1 VSTGLTNGSRSVS
14 PYRQQGDLAA
24 RCHPGH
30 QGARALVMVSTS
42 DPAPA
47 VGDGDG
53 RRHLAGADVIGDW
66 CGDRPPAFV
75 ADDVVRS
82 IHDFRAPA
90 FVVIDPDTGRRG
102 IATGGSMVEA
112 GRPGSWP
119 VTAALP
125 AMYPEWLGDRSFN
138 EVHGTRFPYVTG
150 AMANGIAT
158 TRLVIE
164 VAGAGGLGFFGAAG
178 LTRDVVAVAIDELA
192 AELGVSGAPWGCNL
206 IHSPQEP
213 ALEAAVADLYIAR
226 GVRRVEAA
234 AYMSLTPAIVRY
246 AYHGVHL
253 DTHGIV
259 QRPNMVFAKIS
270 RPEVA
275 RHFVHPAP
283 RSMLDS
289 LVAKGLLTSDEA
301 RLAAALPVAEDI
313 TVESDS
319 GGHTD
324 NRPLGP
330 LFSAIQAVRD
340 EAIATH
346 GYRRP
351 IRVGAAGGIGT
362 PQAAAAAFAL
372 GASYVLTGT
381 VNQACV
387 ESGLSD
393 EGKRMLA
400 AADLADVTMA
410 PAADMFELGVDLQ
423 VLKRGTMFALRARRL
438 HDLYRTY
445 PSLEAIPPTE
455 LDELE
460 QKILGTTVAESWAAT
475 REFWNERDPEQVAEA
490 ERNARH
496 KMALT
501 FRSYLGLSS
510 RWSIAG
516 TPDRRL
522 DYQIW
527 CGPAMGAFN
536 AWTAGSFLAEP
547 ANRNVAQVARNLLEG
562 AAAATRAHQF
572 RTYGVAVPPAAFHYQ
587 PRPLA

>member
-1 VSTGLTNGSRSVS
+1 MLPTSNPGSTL
-14 PYRQQGDLAA
+14 
-24 RCHPGH
+24 
-30 QGARALVMVSTS
+30 
-42 DPAPA
+42 
-47 VGDGDG
+47 GDG
-53 RRHLAGADVIGDW
+53 RRVGAGDGVIGHW
-66 CGDRPPAFV
+66 IGDRPPAFA
-75 ADDVVRS
+75 ADGVVS
-82 IHDFRAPA
+82 AIHDFREPA
-90 FVVIDPDTGRRG
+90 FIVVDPDTSRRG
-102 IATGGSMVEA
+102 IATGATLVEA
-112 GRPGSWP
+112 DTPGSWP
-119 VTAALP
+119 VMAALP

-138 EVHGTRFPYVTG
+138 DVHGTRFPYVTG

-158 TRLVIE
+158 TRLVIA
-164 VAGAGGLGFFGAAG
+164 VARAGCLGFFGAAG
-178 LTRDVVAVAIDELA
+178 LSRDVVGVAIDELVA
-192 AELGVSGAPWGCNL
+192 ALGESGVPWGCNL

-213 ALEAAVADLYIAR
+213 ALEEAVADLYIDR

-253 DTHGIV
+253 DARGIV

-275 RHFVHPAP
+275 RHFMHPAP
-283 RSMLDS
+283 TAMLDS
-289 LVAKGLLTSDEA
+289 LVAKGLLTRDEA
-301 RLAAALPVAEDI
+301 QLAATLPVAEDI

-340 EAIATH
+340 DAIAAH
-346 GYRRP
+346 GYQRP
-351 IRVGAAGGIGT
+351 IRLGAAGGIGT
-362 PQAAAAAFAL
+362 PQATAAAFAL

-381 VNQACV
+381 VNQACI
-387 ESGLSD
+387 ESGLSN
-393 EGKRMLA
+393 EGKLMLA
-400 AADLADVTMA
+400 AADIADVTMA

-423 VLKRGTMFALRARRL
+423 VLKRGTMFALRARKL
-438 HDLYRTY
+438 YDLYKAY
-445 PSLEAIPPTE
+445 PSLDAIPQSE

-460 QKILGTTVAESWAAT
+460 QKILRTSVGTAWDAT

-501 FRSYLGLSS
+501 LRSYLGLSS
-510 RWSIAG
+510 RWSIDG

-536 AWTAGSFLAEP
+536 AWTTGSFLAEP

-562 AAAATRAHQF
+562 AAVATRAHQF
-572 RTYGVAVPPAAFHYQ
+572 RAYGVPVPPEAFRYR
-587 PRPLA
+587 PRPLE